1 MNSALFITSNKTMFG
16 DMVYTFELEKITDDF
31 SKGSSFDLLLV
42 KDNKILS
49 AITLTHL
56 IDSNKDAYSRFIVIN
71 PVNCPNVN
79 IDLGSIICAEN
90 ITEWDKPLSE
100 SKFYNLTVP
109 KFETKFVCGA
119 GVSGDRICT
128 NRTTPLLQKNYLDFI
143 TFSVVT
149 TIDTF
154 LGKQDII
161 ALGIVTD
168 HCTPNYFKLLQSNI
182 KGLSSRMVQFIQTNL
197 SVLLGD

>member
-1 MNSALFITSNKTMFG
+1 MSSVLFITSNSTMFD
-16 DMVYTFELEKITDDF
+16 DMVHDFELEKITNDF
-31 SKGSSFDLLLV
+31 SKGASFDLLLV
-42 KDNKILS
+42 KDSKILS

-56 IDSNKDAYSRFIVIN
+56 IDSNKGAYSRFVIIN
-71 PVNCPNVN
+71 PVNCPNMN
-79 IDLGSIICAEN
+79 IDLGSIVCIEN
-90 ITEWDKPLSE
+90 ITEWDKPLQE
-100 SKFYNLTVP
+100 SKFYHLTVP
-109 KFETKFVCGA
+109 KFESKFVSGA

-143 TFSVVT
+143 TFSVAT
-149 TIDTF
+149 TIETF

-161 ALGIVTD
+161 ALGVVAD